1 MRNRSEQSPNKTVN
15 PSGGSGG
22 FIKGRFTAAAGLPWS
37 TMKSETG
44 QGWLGFFVQGGR
56 DIVCLSSFEALGV
69 GALRGNEPSRRYSVT
84 GVKDVD

>member
-1 MRNRSEQSPNKTVN
+1 VSTSSANKAVN
-15 PSGGSGG
+15 PSGGSGVLA
-22 FIKGRFTAAAGLPWS
+22 IKDHDLAVAELSLP

-44 QGWLGFFVQGGR
+44 QGWLEFFVQGGR